1 MKILVITD
9 FSTYGGVAKT
19 SEALQKCLLSDGNV
33 VERYPI
39 YEQSGSF
46 FGRLHSVLKACNYLR
61 SARFDR
67 IILMHFEAIFVGLLC
82 SFFQPKGIFINAIY
96 TDLHGYY
103 SGVSVFKKFLLRLIF
118 SVIRNDQ
125 IVFDSRESEL
135 KAVERFGFTNTRTIY
150 NIMVPPAVP
159 GTPSCRGM
167 SGYQFGFGSV
177 SRLHS
182 GKNIDLLIRVFNSF
196 WLDRKET
203 RLLIFGD
210 GPELARLK
218 EYALGF
224 PCSQAVTFEGYLENP
239 EEIYSKFD
247 ALVGFSNMEGFGLV
261 ILEALARKIPVLFS
275 DCSCGPREILKPTS
289 NPRHKTDR
297 YEVCDGGFL
306 VKLPLNIEAY
316 APCLQ
321 ESERGLLEVM
331 KLFYGSFDEMK
342 RSDFIDLER
351 FGADVIGRKWFD
363 LLHR

>member
-1 MKILVITD
+1 MRTLIITD

-19 SEALQKCLLSDGNV
+19 SEALQKCLGSDENL

-39 YEQSGSF
+39 YKQSGGLFERVSS
-46 FGRLHSVLKACNYLR
+46 LVKALVYLR

-67 IILMHFEAIFVGLLC
+67 IILMHFEAVFVGVLC
-82 SFFQPKGIFINAIY
+82 RFSQPTGIFINAIY

-103 SGVSVFKKFLLRLIF
+103 SGVSLLKKFLLRLIF
-118 SVIRNDQ
+118 LVIRNDQ

-135 KAVERFGFTNTRTIY
+135 KAVEWFGFTNTKTIY
-150 NIMVPPAVP
+150 NIMVPPAEP
-159 GTPSCRGM
+159 GIRSCRGM
-167 SGYQFGFGSV
+167 SGQFCFGSV
-177 SRLHS
+177 SRLHA
-182 GKNIDLLIRVFNSF
+182 GKNIDLIIRVFNSF
-196 WLDRKET
+196 WLDQKET

-224 PCSQAVTFEGYLENP
+224 PCFQAVTFEGYVENP
-239 EEIYSKFD
+239 EDIYGKFD

-289 NPRHKTDR
+289 NPMHKTDR

-306 VKLPLNIEAY
+306 VKLPSNIEAY
-316 APCLQ
+316 AACLQ

-342 RSDFIDLER
+342 RSDFVDLER
-351 FGADVIGRKWFD
+351 FGADVIGRQWFD
-363 LLHR
+363 LLQA

>member
-1 MKILVITD
+1 MNVLIITD
-9 FSTYGGVAKT
+9 FATYGGVAKT
-19 SEALQKCLLSDGNV
+19 SEALQKCLHSAENV

-39 YEQSGSF
+39 YERSGSLLERVF
-46 FGRLHSVLKACNYLR
+46 ALVRAFNYLR

-67 IILMHFEAIFVGLLC
+67 IILMHFEAIFVGMLC
-82 SFFQPKGIFINAIY
+82 SFSQPKGIYINAIY

-103 SGVSVFKKFLLRLIF
+103 SSVSVFKKFLLRLIF
-118 SVIRNDQ
+118 LVIRNDQ

-135 KAVERFGFTNTRTIY
+135 KAVELFGFTNTRTIY
-150 NIMVPPAVP
+150 NILVPPTEA
-159 GTPSCRGM
+159 GTPSFRGM
-167 SGYQFGFGSV
+167 RGYQFGFGSV

-210 GPELARLK
+210 GPELGRLK

-224 PCSQAVTFEGYLENP
+224 SCSQAVTFEGYLENP

-306 VKLPLNIEAY
+306 VKLPSNIEAY
-316 APCLQ
+316 AHCLQ

-331 KLFYGSFDEMK
+331 KLFYASFDEMK
-342 RSDFIDLER
+342 RSDFVDLKR
-351 FGADVIGRKWFD
+351 YGSDVIGRKWFD
-363 LLHR
+363 LLNT

>member
-9 FSTYGGVAKT
+9 FATYGGVAKT
-19 SEALQKCLLSDGNV
+19 SEALQKCLLNDGNV

-39 YEQSGSF
+39 YERSGILSK
-46 FGRLHSVLKACNYLR
+46 RVLSLKRAINYLR
-61 SARFDR
+61 VARFDR
-67 IILMHFEAIFVGLLC
+67 IILMHFEAIFVGVLC
-82 SFFQPKGIFINAIY
+82 SFFQPKGTFINAIY
-96 TDLHGYY
+96 TDLYGYY
-103 SGVSVFKKFLLRLIF
+103 CGVSVFKKALLRLIF
-118 SVIRNDQ
+118 LVIKNDQ
-125 IVFDSRESEL
+125 IVFDSKESEL
-135 KAVERFGFTNTRTIY
+135 KAVEKFGFTNTRTIY
-150 NIMVPPAVP
+150 NIMVPPVEP
-159 GTPSCRGM
+159 RIPSCRGK
-167 SGYQFGFGSV
+167 SGYHFCFGSV

-196 WLDRKET
+196 WLDQKET

-218 EYALGF
+218 DYALGY

-306 VKLPLNIEAY
+306 VKLPSNIEAY

-331 KLFYGSFDEMK
+331 KLFYDNFDEMK
-342 RSDFIDLER
+342 RNDFVDLER
-351 FGADVIGRKWFD
+351 FGADVISREWSD
-363 LLHR
+363 LLRT